1 MRTRCNSSVK
11 LDLIAELV
19 QKTLFSQ
26 RDPITGLFY
35 NNDEGHA
42 WIRDNL
48 YATEAVWAL
57 FLAYRKTADLD
68 EDKSKT
74 HEYKHAAIQSMRSLL
89 MVIILH
95 FRVLKT

>member
-1 MRTRCNSSVK
+1 MRTRSNSSVK

-89 MVIILH
+89 MVIS
-95 FRVLKT
+95 FRS